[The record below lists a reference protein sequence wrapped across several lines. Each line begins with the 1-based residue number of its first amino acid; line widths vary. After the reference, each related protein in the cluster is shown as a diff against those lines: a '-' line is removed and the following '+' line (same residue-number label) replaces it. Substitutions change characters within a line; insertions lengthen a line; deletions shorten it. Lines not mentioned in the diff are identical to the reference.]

1 MDLMQRRTWNEN
13 HKKLTEIILKPEE
26 HSRTIQLFLSQ
37 HAVLHSSTITNKREL
52 SLNDE
57 LMTDLDDITFR
68 KYPVISPDTKNSIAW
83 HLWHIA
89 RIEDVTMNILVSDN
103 QQVQFDE
110 SWLDRM
116 NIECSHTGNNM
127 SEDDIAKLSSNID
140 FNSLLAYRAAV
151 GVKTR
156 QIVSLLKP
164 GQFKMKVEP
173 NRIKRLLDENAVTQ
187 NASWLADY
195 WSKKTIAGL
204 ILMPSTRHNFLH
216 LNKCIRIKDR
226 SLKQKKER

>member
-1 MDLMQRRTWNEN
+1 MDLMQRRIWNEN

-26 HSRTIQLFLSQ
+26 HASTIQLFLAQ
-37 HAVLHSSTITNKREL
+37 HASLHSSTIANKSDLTLE
-52 SLNDE
+52 DE
-57 LMTDLDDITFR
+57 LMTDLDDTTFR
-68 KYPVISPDTKNSIAW
+68 NYPVNNPDTKNSIAW

-89 RIEDVTMNILVSDN
+89 RIEDVTMNILVSDV

-127 SEDDIAKLSSNID
+127 TEDGLAKLSSNID
-140 FNSLLAYRAAV
+140 FDSLLAYRAAV

-156 QIVSLLKP
+156 QVVSLLEP

-173 NRIKRLLDENAVTQ
+173 ARIKRLLDENAVAP

-204 ILMPSTRHNFLH
+204 ILMPATRHNYLH
-216 LNKCIRIKDR
+216 LNKCIRIKER
-226 SLKQKKER
+226 LLKQKKER